1 MSGPL
6 AAIRIVEIAGRG
18 AAPYGCMMLAD
29 MGVEVIRVD
38 RLAAG
43 ALTATHDPL
52 LRNRRSIALDLK
64 KVEALDVLMR
74 LVARSDALIEDF
86 RPGVAERLGFGP
98 QPCLAVNPRLVYAR
112 VTGWGQTGPLATT
125 AGHDINYIAL
135 TGLLHQIGTVEG
147 KPVPPLNVVGDFG
160 GGGLLMAFGVLCA
173 YVEAQRSGRG
183 QVVDAAM
190 IDGAT
195 SFLGMALGQQADG
208 RWCDATGLN
217 WLAGGAHFYDTYRTR
232 DGAWV
237 AVGSIEPQF
246 HRLMIE
252 RLGLNPD
259 EFQVGEFS
267 ASADRYLDLVYDVW
281 PRLKPKIAAAIAAR
295 TRPDVTALFEGTDA
309 CVTPVLSI
317 EEAQRHPHNVARGT
331 FVKVDGQAQNAPAPR
346 FSRTP
351 ADNPRPAATVGEHTN
366 EILVALGYSEG
377 EMASLA
383 ASGVTAAAAGSQ

>member
-1 MSGPL
+1 MP
-6 AAIRIVEIAGRG
+6 RRQP
-18 AAPYGCMMLAD
+18 AP
-29 MGVEVIRVD
+29 RVRARD
-38 RLAAG
+38 RL
-43 ALTATHDPL
+43 
-52 LRNRRSIALDLK
+52 
-64 KVEALDVLMR
+64 
-74 LVARSDALIEDF
+74 
-86 RPGVAERLGFGP
+86 
-98 QPCLAVNPRLVYAR
+98 
-112 VTGWGQTGPLATT
+112 GQTGPLATT

-259 EFQVGEFS
+259 EFQVERAQRIRGS
-267 ASADRYLDLVYDVW
+267 LSR
-281 PRLKPKIAAAIAAR
+281 PRIRRLATIETENRRCHRSPHAPRRHGA
-295 TRPDVTALFEGTDA
+295 FEGTETRA
-309 CVTPVLSI
+309 
-317 EEAQRHPHNVARGT
+317 
-331 FVKVDGQAQNAPAPR
+331 
-346 FSRTP
+346 
-351 ADNPRPAATVGEHTN
+351 
-366 EILVALGYSEG
+366 
-377 EMASLA
+377 
-383 ASGVTAAAAGSQ
+383 